1 MMNVFPEFEE
11 NIPHTSGKQ
20 DTQVYRV
27 TINQAVEESWLQQE
41 TVNSLQSHNETVE
54 DLKSNQ
60 GNTIVT
66 VATVELPPKHIRAEL
81 GDSNKRMEDII
92 EQFKTQNSSSK
103 DPNPF
108 QALVN
113 NLEMETQDE
122 IISVVAQ
129 NQERTIARKQP
140 ETEQFEMN
148 W

>member
-1 MMNVFPEFEE
+1 MMNVFPEFEQ

-20 DTQVYRV
+20 ETQVYRV
-27 TINQAVEESWLQQE
+27 TINQAVEENWLQDK
-41 TVNSLQSHNETVE
+41 VNSRQTHNETVE
-54 DLKSNQ
+54 DCKSNQ

-66 VATVELPPKHIRAEL
+66 EATVELPPKHIRAEL

-92 EQFKTQNSSSK
+92 EQFKTQNSSCR

-108 QALVN
+108 EALVN
-113 NLEMETQDE
+113 NLEIESQEE

-129 NQERTIARKQP
+129 NQERKIERKQP
-140 ETEQFEMN
+140 ETGQYEMN